1 MATFMPDKQSTTVV
15 HAFASLWMKHYGA
28 PELLICDQGSEFT
41 GAAFADYCGDAG
53 ILVHYTDAASP
64 WQNGRTERAG
74 GLLRDHMKTM
84 FKEMPIESEADLEL
98 YLTSALDARNRYIQR
113 SGFSAHQRVFGSAHR
128 LPACLLADDPI
139 DRFLLATNAGAEMQ
153 RANAVRAEAQRAL
166 FRQIDV

>member
-1 MATFMPDKQSTTVV
+1 MDEALRCAGVADLRPRNII
-15 HAFASLWMKHYGA
+15 Y
-28 PELLICDQGSEFT
+28 

-53 ILVHYTDAASP
+53 ILVHYTDSASP

-74 GLLRDHMKTM
+74 GLLKDQMKTM
-84 FKEMPIESEADLEL
+84 FKEMPVESETDLEL
-98 YLTSALDARNRYIQR
+98 YLTSALDARNRFIQR

-139 DRFLLATNAGAEMQ
+139 DRFVLATNAGAEMQ

-166 FRQIDV
+166 FRQNDVSAIRRAWSARNRTQPTF